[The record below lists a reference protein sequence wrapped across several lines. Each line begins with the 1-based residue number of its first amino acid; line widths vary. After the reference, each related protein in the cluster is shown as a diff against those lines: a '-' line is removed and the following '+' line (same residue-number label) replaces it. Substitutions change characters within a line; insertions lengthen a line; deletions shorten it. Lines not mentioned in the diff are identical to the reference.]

1 MVIGS
6 RGHKLQPLFNLV
18 FRRSSVQH
26 PLLAGAMS
34 EWQRLHT
41 ASLQGPCLCVAPS
54 AQQLCA
60 AASCHTSMFPSI
72 NRGACTV

>member
-6 RGHKLQPLFNLV
+6 RGHKLQPLLNLV

-34 EWQRLHT
+34 ECWQHLHNT
-41 ASLQGPCLCVAPS
+41 RALPAWGTTPQT
-54 AQQLCA
+54 QQLCA
-60 AASCHTSMFPSI
+60 AV
-72 NRGACTV
+72 AC